1 LIVVLVYATPFV
13 FGCNG
18 QQISYAP
25 VAGIVTIDGKPLDR
39 AEIVLSS
46 EEKLAK
52 VPRPSTRGVTDKAG
66 HFVLQTLTPE
76 KQIVDGAVVARHN
89 VFVTTRIV
97 EEDSHGTHVV
107 RDELL
112 GKQYT
117 NGEALTVD
125 VPPRGLEDLRLDVR
139 SK

>member
-1 LIVVLVYATPFV
+1 M
-13 FGCNG
+13 
-18 QQISYAP
+18 
-25 VAGIVTIDGKPLDR
+25 
-39 AEIVLSS
+39 LSS

-52 VPRPSTRGVTDKAG
+52 GPRPSTRGVTDKAG